1 MKMTEERLAPLHV
14 YAKACRESTSF
25 RDLRTAAF
33 EFYDHTPVKMMSYI
47 HYPPVGVEDFN
58 TNLNVSAV
66 GFPDEWKRV
75 YYEQRL
81 YECDPLA
88 RLASTRIYPFFWREA
103 LQMPDLTEREQG
115 FLNHAREIRLGVG
128 ITVPVF
134 GPFGRNGYCAFGF
147 GKDGYRPDSVMIS
160 TLHMACQMGHLAY
173 IDVLLSR
180 LPVEPALSRRETEIL
195 KLVAKGRTNAE
206 IAETLSLSANTV
218 HTYVRRCYEKLEVSD
233 RVSAALRG
241 LALGLLG

>member
-1 MKMTEERLAPLHV
+1 MTEESLAPLHA

-25 RDLRTAAF
+25 KDLRTAAF

-47 HYPPVGVEDFN
+47 HYPPVGVEEFN
-58 TNLNVSAV
+58 TNLNVSSV
-66 GFPDEWKRV
+66 GFPKAWV
-75 YYEQRL
+75 QIYYQHRL
-81 YECDPLA
+81 YECDPMA

-103 LQMPDLTEREQG
+103 RQMPDLTDRELE
-115 FLNHAREIRLGVG
+115 FLHRAREFKLDVG

-134 GPFGRNGYCAFGF
+134 GPNGRNGYCGFGF
-147 GKDGYRPDSVMIS
+147 GRDEHSPDASMIS

-180 LPVEPALSRRETEIL
+180 LPVEPALSKREREIL
-195 KLVAKGRTNAE
+195 RLVAKGQTNGE
-206 IAETLSLSANTV
+206 IAKTLDLSANTV
-218 HTYVRRCYEKLEVSD
+218 HTYVKRSFEKLDVSD

-241 LALGLLG
+241 MALGLLS